1 MAFAFAVA
9 SKRLDGLDRV
19 APGKTPHRALSDR
32 SSPVL
37 TSLGGRAE
45 DWPLLV
51 ADTNDPRSVKALA
64 EATSVLATTVGPYRR
79 YGLPIVEACASAG
92 THYADR
98 HREADSG
105 ALGQLSLGGWM
116 LGSSG
121 ARASPRPTRSLMSV
135 LTSVQP

>member
-1 MAFAFAVA
+1 M
-9 SKRLDGLDRV
+9 
-19 APGKTPHRALSDR
+19 
-32 SSPVL
+32 L

-98 HREADSG
+98 HREADFG